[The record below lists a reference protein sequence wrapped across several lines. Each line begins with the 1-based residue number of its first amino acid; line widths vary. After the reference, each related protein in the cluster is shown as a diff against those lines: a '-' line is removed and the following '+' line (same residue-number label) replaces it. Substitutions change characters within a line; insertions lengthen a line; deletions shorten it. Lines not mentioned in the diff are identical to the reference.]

1 MQLGRRV
8 DQLLRLLVDEARVHL
23 VGAEIAVRQQG
34 AQEGDVAGRAFQ
46 PEGGERALGARQR
59 VGEIGRR
66 AVHDHLGQ
74 QRIEIGI
81 GAIAGIAVGVDPHAG
96 ARRRLEHR
104 ERAAARLG
112 RAVGGHGLHVDAELD
127 GMAARRGAFEAGLGQ
142 ARAAG
147 QQQLRLHQID
157 APHLFRHR
165 VLDLQARVGLDEEE
179 IRLLQQELEGAEAA
193 ILHGLGHGDGGVDDL
208 LAQRRLEVRAGRQ
221 LDDLLAAP
229 LQGAFALAQGHDA
242 ALAVAHDLH
251 LDVARTADQP
261 LGIEVAVA
269 ESRFGLG
276 RGAREGVGDLAFRLD
291 QPHAAP
297 AATGDG
303 LQRDARLRVL
313 PEEGDGAREVD
324 HPRCPAAPAPCT
336 FRHERGRAPCR
347 RTVSAARASARRT
360 SAWPRRR
367 PRRNRHSRTGS
378 RSPDA
383 PNRSRPSGPRR
394 SRPRCRD
401 RPPRPCP

>member
-1 MQLGRRV
+1 M
-8 DQLLRLLVDEARVHL
+8 
-23 VGAEIAVRQQG
+23 RQQG

-81 GAIAGIAVGVDPHAG
+81 GAVAGIAVGVDAHAR

-112 RAVGGHGLHVDAELD
+112 RAVRRHGLHVDPELD
-127 GMAARRGAFEAGLGQ
+127 RMAARRGAFEAGLGQ
-142 ARAAG
+142 ARAAR

-157 APHLFRHR
+157 APDLLGDG
-165 VLDLQARVGLDEEE
+165 VLDLQARIGLDEEE
-179 IRLLQQELEGAEAA
+179 VGLVDQELEGAEAA
-193 ILHGLGHGDGGVDDL
+193 VLHGLGHGDGGIDDL
-208 LAQRRLEVRAGRQ
+208 LAQRRLEVGAGRQ

-251 LDVARTADQP
+251 LDVARAADQP
-261 LGIEVAVA
+261 LGIEIAVA
-269 ESRFGLG
+269 EGRFGFG
-276 RGAREGVGDLAFRLD
+276 RGAREGVGDLALGLD

-297 AATGDG
+297 AAAGDG
-303 LQRDARLRVL
+303 LQRDACLRVL
-313 PEEGDGAREVD
+313 LEERNGAREVD
-324 HPRCPAAPAPCT
+324 HRRCPAAPAPCT
-336 FRHERGRAPCR
+336 SRHGRGRAPCR
-347 RTVSAARASARRT
+347 RTVSAAPASARRT
-360 SAWPRRR
+360 
-367 PRRNRHSRTGS
+367 
-378 RSPDA
+378 
-383 PNRSRPSGPRR
+383 
-394 SRPRCRD
+394 
-401 RPPRPCP
+401 